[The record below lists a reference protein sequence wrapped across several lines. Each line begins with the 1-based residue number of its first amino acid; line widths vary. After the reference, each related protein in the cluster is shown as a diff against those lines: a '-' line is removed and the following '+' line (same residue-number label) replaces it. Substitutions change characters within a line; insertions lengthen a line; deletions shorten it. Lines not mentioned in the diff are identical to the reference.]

1 MKRHISIYALV
12 AMALIGGGAL
22 TSCDD
27 FLVADNKSEGGQT
40 ADDYYATAEG
50 LAAYKAYAISL
61 AKPLVDETYLC
72 MTDDG
77 TDLYWNARGKT
88 SSDENFGLYTVVAEN
103 STVKEFYSACYKL
116 INACNG
122 VLHYGGDTYA
132 PDMKFLRAY
141 AYYILTQQFGGVPYV
156 TEYINNSSRDYP
168 RTSLKE
174 VYDAL
179 LADLDEIVANDAV
192 AATSAHDGTVSK
204 QAANALAAKVA
215 LAAGWDLGTTLTS
228 DKEGTYTVQDKSYFT
243 RAAAYADAAVAGV
256 SLISDFAEK
265 WKFENEDNQEEIYS
279 INYDRSSWPGSAS
292 ECGHSL
298 QNQFANYYGEMP
310 TEGVKQGSSCNGV
323 SLKSLYL
330 FEKGDTRYAAT
341 FAGTH
346 YNLGDSWDNSG
357 YYAMYKVSN
366 TSNLGIAFYYAP
378 SYTSESEFRAFLDE
392 HKAQFVR
399 GTYATKPTAYLLG
412 KTTKMAEFSADGSYT
427 ISSVN
432 FLSSSDHTPNV
443 NASDLSNKVGGMDCV
458 RKWDDPNTLQA
469 AKTLQSCRDILLLD
483 VAAAKLDKAEA
494 LLMAGDEAGS
504 LAALNEI
511 RTRAGLEA
519 LSSYGSYTATY
530 TSQITG
536 FTPNSLD
543 VVLDERGRELY
554 GQPGRWYDLRRTK
567 QLYRYVFAFGCNMTY
582 STQIPTASG
591 VYKWYRPIPYEEI
604 SGNTAMTQEDQN
616 PGY

>member
-1 MKRHISIYALV
+1 MKRHISTYALV

-61 AKPLVDETYLC
+61 AKPLVDETYIC

-77 TDLYWNARGKT
+77 TDLYWNARGKA

-103 STVKEFYSACYKL
+103 ETVKDFYSACYKL

-122 VLHYGGDTYA
+122 VLNYGGDTYG
-132 PDMKFLRAY
+132 PEMKFLRAY
-141 AYYILTQQFGGVPYV
+141 AYYLLTQQFGGVPYI
-156 TEYINNSSRDYP
+156 TEYINNANRDYP
-168 RTSLKE
+168 RTPLKE
-174 VYDAL
+174 VYDGI
-179 LADLDEIVANDAV
+179 LADLDAIVATDGV
-192 AATSAHDGTVSK
+192 AALSAHDGTVSK
-204 QAANALAAKVA
+204 QAAYALAAKVA

-243 RAAAYADAAVAGV
+243 RAAAYADAAIAGV
-256 SLISDFAEK
+256 SLMSDFAEK

-279 INYDRSSWPGSAS
+279 INYDRASWPGTAS

-298 QNQFANYYGEMP
+298 QNQFANYYGEQNVN
-310 TEGVKQGSSCNGV
+310 GCKQGSSCNGT
-323 SLKSLYL
+323 SLKSIYL

-341 FAGTH
+341 FAVTH
-346 YNLGDSWDNSG
+346 YNYKDSWDNSG
-357 YYAMYKVSN
+357 YYAKYKVANNSSTPIN
-366 TSNLGIAFYYAP
+366 YYYAP
-378 SYTSESEFRAFLDE
+378 SYTTESEFRAFLDE
-392 HKAQFVR
+392 HKAQFVK
-399 GTYATKPTAYLLG
+399 GSCMNQPYAFLLG
-412 KTTKMAEFSADGSYT
+412 KTTKKAEFSADGSYT
-427 ISSVN
+427 ISNVN
-432 FLSSSDHTPNV
+432 FVDGNTAGTNSS
-443 NASDLSNKVGGMDCV
+443 ALSNLVGGMDCV
-458 RKWDDPNTLQA
+458 TKWDDPNTLQA
-469 AKTLQSCRDILLLD
+469 AKKTQSCRDILILD

-494 LLMAGDEAGS
+494 LLMAGDEAGA
-504 LAALNEI
+504 LAAVNEI
-511 RTRAGLEA
+511 RTRAGVEA
-519 LSSYGSYTATY
+519 LSSFGSYNPTY
-530 TSQITG
+530 TSQISG

-567 QLYRYVFAFGCNMTY
+567 QMYRYLFAFGCNMTY